1 MGRPAKYDFS
11 GWATRNNRK
20 CSDGRTILKHAFKDN
35 DGATVPLVW
44 NHDHQDQESVL
55 GHAYLENRE
64 EGVYAYCSF
73 NETEHGKHAK
83 QLVQHGDIV
92 ALSIYAN
99 QLKQNSN
106 KEVIHGNIRE
116 VSLVL
121 AGANPGAY
129 IETVL
134 SHSDNDE
141 EEAKIY
147 HVDESDSLEMYHAD
161 PDPKTDDSKQE
172 KNDGSGDK
180 EETLQ
185 EIVDSMTE
193 KQKQAVYLLVA
204 AAIEENSDKK
214 NQESMKHNIFDS
226 EDLMEEKE
234 MKHNIFEGITKD
246 DGTELTHAEV
256 LEIIKEAPKVG
267 SLKEA
272 FIAHGITDIGNLFPL
287 EQNVTKTPV
296 TVDRD
301 RTWVGKVM
309 ASVKHTPF
317 SRVRS
322 MYIDITADAA
332 RAKGYVKGHQKV
344 EEVVAAFKR
353 KTEPQTVY
361 KLQKL
366 DRDDVIDITDFDVVT
381 WLKGEMRNKLEEEL
395 ARAFLIGD
403 GRSVDSDQKIN
414 PINIRPV
421 YGDNPVYT
429 VKSIINTVPNDDPE
443 QTKFA
448 KALIKD
454 VIKARKLYKGSGNPD
469 FYTTEDD
476 LTAMLL
482 IEDGIGHAM
491 YDTIEK
497 LKTKLRVHDIITVP
511 VMENITRAEG
521 EQTYKLHGILVN
533 LADYSVGADK
543 GGAVSMF
550 DDFDINYNKYEYLI
564 ETRCSGALVVP
575 YSAITFEE
583 KVAATT
589 ANTGN
594 ADNTDNTD
602 HPDDGRNN

>member
-1 MGRPAKYDFS
+1 MGKPEKYDFS

-20 CSDGRTILKHAFKDN
+20 CSDGRTILKHAFKEN

-73 NETEHGKHAK
+73 NDTEKGKHAK

-134 SHSDNDE
+134 THSDEDE

-147 HVDESDSLEMYHAD
+147 HVDGSDTLEMYHAEEK
-161 PDPKTDDSKQE
+161 PKEEPKQE
-172 KNDGSGDK
+172 AGADK
-180 EETLQ
+180 KEKKTIQ
-185 EIVDSMTE
+185 EVVDSMTE
-193 KQKQAVYLLVA
+193 EQKQVLYLLVGA
-204 AAIEENSDKK
+204 AAEDSNSNNKGEN
-214 NQESMKHNIFDS
+214 
-226 EDLMEEKE
+226 E
-234 MKHNIFEGITKD
+234 MKQNIFEGITKE

-256 LEIIKEAPKVG
+256 MDIIKEAPKAG

-272 FIAHGITDIGNLFPL
+272 FLAHGITNIGDLFPL
-287 EQNVTKTPV
+287 EKNVSNVPE

-301 RTWVGKVM
+301 QTWVGKVM
-309 ASVKHTPF
+309 NAVKHTPF
-317 SRVRS
+317 SRVKS
-322 MYIDITADAA
+322 MYMDITADAA
-332 RAKGYVKGHQKV
+332 RAKGYVKGNQKV

-353 KTEPQTVY
+353 KTEPQTIY

-366 DRDDVIDITDFDVVT
+366 DRDDVIDITDFDVVA
-381 WLKGEMRNKLEEEL
+381 WLKAEMRGKLEEEI
-395 ARAFLIGD
+395 ARAILIGD
-403 GRSVDSDQKIN
+403 GRSPDSDDKIN
-414 PINIRPV
+414 PLNVRPI
-421 YGDNPVYT
+421 YGDSAVYT
-429 VKSIINTVPNDDPE
+429 VKRVLNTVAEDDAE

-448 KALIKD
+448 KALIRD
-454 VIKARKLYKGSGNPD
+454 VIKSRKLYKGSGNPV

-476 LTAMLL
+476 LTGMLL
-482 IEDGIGHAM
+482 IEDNQGRVI
-491 YDTIEK
+491 YDTVEK
-497 LKTKLRVHDIITVP
+497 LKTALRVSDIVTVP
-511 VMENITRAEG
+511 VMENLIRTEG
-521 EQTYKLHGILVN
+521 DNQYKLHGLLVN
-533 LADYSVGADK
+533 LRDYNIGADK

-564 ETRCSGALVVP
+564 ETRCSGALVKP
-575 YSAITFEE
+575 YSAISFEE
-583 KVAATT
+583 K
-589 ANTGN
+589 GSF
-594 ADNTDNTD
+594 
-602 HPDDGRNN
+602 

>member
-1 MGRPAKYDFS
+1 MGKPEKYDFS

-20 CSDGRTILKHAFKDN
+20 CSDGRTILKHAFKEN

-73 NETEHGKHAK
+73 NDTEKGKHAK

-134 SHSDNDE
+134 THSDEDE

-147 HVDESDSLEMYHAD
+147 HVDGSDTLEMYHAEEK
-161 PDPKTDDSKQE
+161 PKQE
-172 KNDGSGDK
+172 KQEAGDDKK
-180 EETLQ
+180 EKTIQ
-185 EIVDSMTE
+185 EVVDSMTE
-193 KQKQAVYLLVA
+193 EQKQVLYLLVGA
-204 AAIEENSDKK
+204 AAEDSNSNNKGEN
-214 NQESMKHNIFDS
+214 
-226 EDLMEEKE
+226 E
-234 MKHNIFEGITKD
+234 MKQNIFEGITKE

-256 LEIIKEAPKVG
+256 MDIIKEAPKAG

-272 FIAHGITDIGNLFPL
+272 FLAHGITNIGDLFPL
-287 EQNVTKTPV
+287 EKNVSNVPE

-301 RTWVGKVM
+301 QTWVGKVM
-309 ASVKHTPF
+309 NSVKHTPF
-317 SRVRS
+317 SRVKS
-322 MYIDITADAA
+322 MYMDITADTA
-332 RAKGYVKGHQKV
+332 RAKGYVKGNQKV

-353 KTEPQTVY
+353 KTEPQTIY

-366 DRDDVIDITDFDVVT
+366 DRDDVIDITDFDVVA
-381 WLKGEMRNKLEEEL
+381 WLKAEMRGKLEEEI
-395 ARAFLIGD
+395 ARAILIGD
-403 GRSVDSDQKIN
+403 GRSPDSDDKIN
-414 PINIRPV
+414 PLNVRPI
-421 YGDNPVYT
+421 YGDSAVYT
-429 VKSIINTVPNDDPE
+429 VKRVLNTVAEDDAE

-448 KALIKD
+448 KALIRD
-454 VIKARKLYKGSGNPD
+454 VIKSRKLYKGSGNPV

-476 LTAMLL
+476 LTGMLL
-482 IEDGIGHAM
+482 IEDNQGRVI
-491 YDTIEK
+491 YDTVEK
-497 LKTKLRVHDIITVP
+497 LKTALRVSDIVTVP
-511 VMENITRAEG
+511 VMENLIRTEG
-521 EQTYKLHGILVN
+521 GNQYKLHGLLVN
-533 LADYSVGADK
+533 LRDYNIGADK
-543 GGAVSMF
+543 GGAVNMF

-564 ETRCSGALVVP
+564 ETRCSGALVKP
-575 YSAITFEE
+575 YSAISFEE
-583 KVAATT
+583 K
-589 ANTGN
+589 GSF
-594 ADNTDNTD
+594 
-602 HPDDGRNN
+602 

>member
-1 MGRPAKYDFS
+1 MGKPEKYDFS

-20 CSDGRTILKHAFKDN
+20 CSDGRTILKHAFKEN

-73 NETEHGKHAK
+73 NDTEKGKHAK

-134 SHSDNDE
+134 THSDEDE

-147 HVDESDSLEMYHAD
+147 HVDGSDTLEMYHAEEK
-161 PDPKTDDSKQE
+161 PKQE
-172 KNDGSGDK
+172 KQEAGADK
-180 EETLQ
+180 KEKTIQ
-185 EIVDSMTE
+185 EVVDSMTE
-193 KQKQAVYLLVA
+193 EQKQVLYLLVGA
-204 AAIEENSDKK
+204 AAEDSNSNNKGEN
-214 NQESMKHNIFDS
+214 
-226 EDLMEEKE
+226 E
-234 MKHNIFEGITKD
+234 MKQNIFEGITKE

-256 LEIIKEAPKVG
+256 MDIIKEAPKAG

-272 FIAHGITDIGNLFPL
+272 FLAHGITNIGDLFPL
-287 EQNVTKTPV
+287 EKNVSNVPE

-301 RTWVGKVM
+301 QTWVGKVM
-309 ASVKHTPF
+309 NAVKHTPF
-317 SRVRS
+317 SRVKS
-322 MYIDITADAA
+322 MYMDITADAA
-332 RAKGYVKGHQKV
+332 RAKGYVKGNQKV

-353 KTEPQTVY
+353 KTEPQTIY

-366 DRDDVIDITDFDVVT
+366 DRDDVIDITDFDVVA
-381 WLKGEMRNKLEEEL
+381 WLKAEMRGKLEEEI
-395 ARAFLIGD
+395 ARAILIGD
-403 GRSVDSDQKIN
+403 GRSPDSDDKIN
-414 PINIRPV
+414 PLNVRPI
-421 YGDNPVYT
+421 YGDSAVYT
-429 VKSIINTVPNDDPE
+429 VKRVLNTVAEDDAE

-448 KALIKD
+448 KALIRD
-454 VIKARKLYKGSGNPD
+454 VIKSRKLYKGSGNPV

-476 LTAMLL
+476 LTGMLL
-482 IEDGIGHAM
+482 IEDNQGRVI
-491 YDTIEK
+491 YDTVEK
-497 LKTKLRVHDIITVP
+497 LKTALRVSDIVTVP
-511 VMENITRAEG
+511 VMENLIRTEG
-521 EQTYKLHGILVN
+521 GNQYKLHGLLVN
-533 LADYSVGADK
+533 LRDYNIGADK

-564 ETRCSGALVVP
+564 ETRCSGALVKP
-575 YSAITFEE
+575 YSAISFEE
-583 KVAATT
+583 K
-589 ANTGN
+589 GSF
-594 ADNTDNTD
+594 
-602 HPDDGRNN
+602 